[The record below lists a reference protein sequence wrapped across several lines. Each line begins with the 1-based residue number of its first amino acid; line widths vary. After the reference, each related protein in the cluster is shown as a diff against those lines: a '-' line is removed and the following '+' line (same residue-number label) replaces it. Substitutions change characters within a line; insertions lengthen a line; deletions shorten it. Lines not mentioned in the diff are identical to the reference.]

1 MASDIEPA
9 ERDAAPAARAASA
22 SAVPAHSTSA
32 RDAWYPAG
40 KRDLFILR
48 ELVSK
53 DFKLKYRR
61 SVLGVIWSVLNPL
74 LMMLVM
80 SLVFSFF
87 LRYDNIEHYPLY
99 LIVANITWQVF
110 ADSTN
115 AGMMSII
122 DAAPLLKKVRVKKFV
137 FPVEKVLFSLV
148 NFLFSLIAV
157 FVVMLWEGVAP
168 TPTMLLAPV
177 CIVLLMLFCVG
188 LSLLLSALGVFFRDL
203 VHLWGVLLM
212 AWMYATPIF
221 WPVSMIE
228 QVPYHAVRTLMYA
241 NPMYNYITFMRDTV
255 IYATLPPIE
264 VIVSCVVWAL
274 VSLAL
279 GYVVF
284 RTRERRFILFI

>member
-9 ERDAAPAARAASA
+9 EKDMATAPEEAPAPQA
-22 SAVPAHSTSA
+22 PAHTTSA

-48 ELVSK
+48 ELVTK

-74 LMMLVM
+74 LMMIVM
-80 SLVFSFF
+80 SFVFSFF
-87 LRYDNIEHYPLY
+87 LRYADIQHYPLY

-110 ADSTN
+110 SDSTN

-122 DAAPLLKKVRVKKFV
+122 EAAPLLKKVRVKKSV
-137 FPVEKVLFSLV
+137 FPIEKVLFSLV

-157 FVVMLWEGVAP
+157 FIVMLWEGVAP
-168 TPTMLLAPV
+168 TPMMLLAPI
-177 CIVLLMLFCVG
+177 CI
-188 LSLLLSALGVFFRDL
+188 
-203 VHLWGVLLM
+203 VLLM
-212 AWMYATPIF
+212 AWMYATPLF

-228 QVPYHAVRTLMYA
+228 QVPYHAVRILMYA
-241 NPMYNYITFMRDTV
+241 NPMYNYVTFMRDTV
-255 IYATLPPIE
+255 IYATMPSVE

-274 VSLAL
+274 ISLAL
-279 GYVVF
+279 GYAVF
-284 RTRERRFILFI
+284 RSHERRFILFI

>member
-9 ERDAAPAARAASA
+9 EKGAASA
-22 SAVPAHSTSA
+22 AQEASAPSAPVRTISA

-48 ELVSK
+48 ELVTK

-110 ADSTN
+110 SDSTN

-168 TPTMLLAPV
+168 TPMMLLAPL
-177 CIVLLMLFCVG
+177 CIVLLMFFCVG
-188 LSLLLSALGVFFRDL
+188 LSLFLSALAVFFRDL
-203 VHLWGVLLM
+203 VHLWSVLLM
-212 AWMYATPIF
+212 AWMYATPLF

-228 QVPYHAVRTLMYA
+228 QVPYAFVRSIMYV
-241 NPMYNYITFMRDTV
+241 NPMYNFVTFMRDTV
-255 IYATLPPIE
+255 VYATMPPAT
-264 VIVSCVVWAL
+264 VVLSCAVWAA

-279 GYVVF
+279 GFWVF
-284 RTRERRFILFI
+284 RANEHRFILFI